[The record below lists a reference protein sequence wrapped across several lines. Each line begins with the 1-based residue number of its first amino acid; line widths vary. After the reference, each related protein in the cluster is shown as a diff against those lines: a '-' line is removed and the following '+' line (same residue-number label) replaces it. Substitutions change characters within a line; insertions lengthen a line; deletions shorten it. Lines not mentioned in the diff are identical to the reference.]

1 MVPDDIF
8 AKVESNL
15 SKIDSN
21 FCNAEI
27 MISTHIIANA
37 SWPNTKNFRYYLL
50 RISQDIFKIHFLP
63 IRKFKIQPFL
73 RVFQS
78 NK

>member
-15 SKIDSN
+15 PKIDSN

-37 SWPNTKNFRYYLL
+37 NWPNTKNFRYYLL
-50 RISQDIFKIHFLP
+50 RISQDIFKIHFFAN
-63 IRKFKIQPFL
+63 KKI
-73 RVFQS
+73 
-78 NK
+78 